1 MIIINFLMD
10 MIICNLTIF
19 PTYFFL
25 TNLNIISKRYI
36 LVLISLL
43 IFIDLFITSTWFL
56 NLILVILLYFFQK
69 YFLKKNNLVKNILIN
84 SFSYVIYIIALYL
97 YFNIKS
103 IDCLYLLKYIV
114 LNYPLFL
121 IYLLISY
128 KILKQT

>member
-1 MIIINFLMD
+1 MIIINFLID
-10 MIICNLTIF
+10 VIICNLTIF

-36 LVLISLL
+36 LLLIGLL
-43 IFIDLFITSTWFL
+43 IFIDIFITRTWFL
-56 NLILVILLYFFQK
+56 NLILVTLLYFFQQH
-69 YFLKKNNLVKNILIN
+69 FLKKNNLVKNILIN

-97 YFNIKS
+97 YFNFKS
-103 IDCLYLLKYIV
+103 IDYIYLLKYIF
-114 LNYPLFL
+114 LNYPLYL